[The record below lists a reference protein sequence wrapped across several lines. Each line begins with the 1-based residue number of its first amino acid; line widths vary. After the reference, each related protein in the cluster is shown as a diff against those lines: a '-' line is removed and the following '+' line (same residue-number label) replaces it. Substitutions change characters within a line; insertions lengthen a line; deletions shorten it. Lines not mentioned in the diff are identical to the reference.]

1 MNGSVYADLEV
12 YIMPKREKGYPVQ
25 IKSEGREFP
34 KGYLAAEIETWLASK
49 NPERDG
55 EQLYQMLLADGA
67 IRDAWVESRG
77 RNANRRIRFRIDEE
91 APELHLIPWEIIREK
106 TSGVITKTVAADSRT
121 PFSRYLA
128 GPWEPGQAV
137 RARPL
142 KILVAVANPDGLKEK
157 FGLNPVDVEQE
168 QSIIRDA
175 LAGISPAELQITYLE
190 GPVTLSRIEAE
201 LQKGYHILHLVGHG
215 FFNEKK
221 ATAFFY
227 MADKDNQVQ
236 PVSEEKFAEMIGR
249 QINMPQ
255 LIFLTSCQTAVR
267 SPADA
272 FRGFA
277 PKLVMAGVPAVV
289 AMQDLVGVAA
299 AQVLEGAFYRRLMAH
314 GRVDLACNE
323 ARAQVLSENLPS
335 GWNVP
340 VLFSRLPD
348 GRLLAIEETQS
359 SPDSQVGVTSVQN
372 GQIRVDLSPAQLAQ
386 INQILN
392 LSAQV
397 STQPGVVAPPTTPSA
412 TPPTDTQKLG
422 SQLDEVLQAVDAAAA
437 LDPSSQTDTIQLG
450 NQTVSRTEL
459 LLKKAILL
467 LTDIDFNFNSH
478 LQKKVAEF
486 QQGNV
491 NWSTLP
497 PLPAPD
503 SYRGQ
508 IHNRVQQ
515 GLLPWFQQQF
525 LDPQD
530 LNDVTHNL
538 ANFVLADYDFTST
551 QALVNE
557 AHGYLLSVNEQDPT
571 NTAVLLQLA
580 RSLTWLTPG
589 NTEDEA
595 RILHRVIQLLN
606 PPRNDEQAYDKAQ
619 ALFVLATISSPLNP
633 TYLQEAQAI
642 FARLNMLDWVQQC
655 ETLLAPLRQLPMVFE
670 PAGKRWRVDIADQ
683 AGSVMLI
690 DFYPNGQFEAV
701 QSGVGFQIQAAGQW
715 GFNPQNQVL
724 QLQGLINGT
733 NPFSLGLTIQGAE
746 GQQFVGVG
754 FDGMGYRFTRL
765 G

>member
-25 IKSEGREFP
+25 IRSEGREFP

-77 RNANRRIRFRIDEE
+77 RNANRRIRIRIDEE
-91 APELHLIPWEIIREK
+91 APELHIIPWEIIREK
-106 TSGVITKTVAADSRT
+106 TAGVITKTVAADSRT

-137 RARPL
+137 KARPL

-157 FGLNPVDVEQE
+157 FGLNPVNVEQE
-168 QSIIRDA
+168 QGIIRDA
-175 LAGISPAELQITYLE
+175 LAGINPAELQISYLE
-190 GPVTLSRIEAE
+190 APITLSRIEAE

-215 FFNEKK
+215 FFNKDK
-221 ATAFFY
+221 GTAFFY
-227 MADKDNQVQ
+227 MADKENKVQ

-249 QINMPQ
+249 QANLPQ

-323 ARAQVLSENLPS
+323 ARAQVLSENLPA

-348 GRLLAIEETQS
+348 GRLLAIEESQTA
-359 SPDSQVGVTSVQN
+359 PDSQVGATNVQN

-392 LSAQV
+392 LSADV
-397 STQPGVVAPPTTPSA
+397 PTSSRGVTSPASPA
-412 TPPTDTQKLG
+412 TDTQKMG
-422 SQLDEVLQAVDAAAA
+422 AQLDQVLQAVDAAAA
-437 LDPSSQTDTIQLG
+437 LDPTSQTNTIQLG
-450 NQTVSRTEL
+450 NQTVSRAEL

-467 LTDIDFNFNSH
+467 LTDIDFNFNNH
-478 LQKKVAEF
+478 LQKKVNEF
-486 QQGNV
+486 QQGNI
-491 NWSTLP
+491 NWDVLP

-503 SYRGQ
+503 TYRGQ
-508 IHNRVQQ
+508 IHSRAQQ
-515 GLLPWFQQQF
+515 GLLPLFQDQF
-525 LDPQD
+525 PNPQD
-530 LNDVTHNL
+530 LNDVTNNL
-538 ANFVLADYDFTST
+538 ANFTLADYNFTAT
-551 QALVNE
+551 QAQVNE
-557 AHGYLLSVNEQDPT
+557 AYGYLLSANELEPT
-571 NTAVLLQLA
+571 NTSILLQMA
-580 RSLTWLTPG
+580 RALTWLSPG
-589 NTEDEA
+589 DTTDEA
-595 RILHRVIQLLN
+595 RILYRVIQLLN

-655 ETLLAPLRQLPMVFE
+655 ETLLAPLRQPQMVFE

-690 DFYPNGQFEAV
+690 DFYPTGQFEAV
-701 QSGVGFQIQAAGQW
+701 QSGAGFQLQAAGQW
-715 GFNPQNQVL
+715 GFNQQNQVL

-733 NPFSLGLTIQGAE
+733 NPFTLGITFLGVE
-746 GQQFVGVG
+746 GQQFVGSG